1 MKKFY
6 MIALMAVASMTA
18 YAQQNLTLS
27 TYAGTNLTRYDGKE
41 CMVNVSRYVFNGWN
55 TISLPFAMSE
65 DELNE
70 IFGANCKLE
79 KLVGADET
87 GSTLV
92 LNFQDV
98 KKGGIEANTPYLL
111 YYTGEN
117 GTKQIKKLATIE
129 NAPSALSFTT
139 NRGETVTMAGANT
152 HVKGVG
158 YYGILAVDN
167 AEAQFVQVDETKSG
181 FYATRCY
188 VQLGSDN
195 NRKITTNHLGAG
207 EVSSIQMVAN
217 SSETVDVY
225 NLSGVKVARN
235 LRASE
240 VNKLNPG
247 IYVVKGQKITVK

>member
-18 YAQQNLTLS
+18 YAQQNIKEEYLEEFLQFIQPENVKARLLEQRVIAFRYLVHRHDRDTWEEVRF
-27 TYAGTNLTRYDGKE
+27 AGVRH
-41 CMVNVSRYVFNGWN
+41 
-55 TISLPFAMSE
+55 PE
-65 DELNE
+65 DRKDRLVH
-70 IFGANCKLE
+70 A
-79 KLVGADET
+79 VGACFVDVDRET
-87 GSTLV
+87 R
-92 LNFQDV
+92 
-98 KKGGIEANTPYLL
+98 K

-139 NRGETVTMAGANT
+139 NRGETVTMAGANM